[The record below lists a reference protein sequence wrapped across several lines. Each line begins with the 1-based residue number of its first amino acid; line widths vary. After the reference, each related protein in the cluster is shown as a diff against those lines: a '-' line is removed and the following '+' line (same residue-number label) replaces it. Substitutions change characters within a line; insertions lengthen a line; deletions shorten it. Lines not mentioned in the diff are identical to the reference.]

1 MFLRDLGPAVREFAA
16 PSTKGA
22 GQSYFIKGKPIFRSG
37 GFADSEGFEHEWEA
51 LHITQMYDHFSLL
64 SGRGVFEDVPVR
76 KGHPD
81 RGGLFGGESRNRMD
95 ELVGYITGVTAEERK
110 NPADGNTYT
119 YLLADLEI
127 IHEDAQ
133 KHVKSGLWRNMS
145 AEIGPYVTN
154 NNAEYWPCIMGV
166 AYVDIPAVEGLKGHS
181 KANHSFSLIL
191 EEGMTTTTVTP
202 GQVQPP
208 LPGTSAE
215 HAAPQGQAP
224 APQFLFTIGEQTSSD
239 FAAVQ
244 NFINGIVSEN
254 TELREFRRVA
264 EESGRD
270 NFVDALVRD
279 NKINAGQT
287 DAYKA
292 YAKGLGTA
300 EFNNW
305 KTLMDA
311 SAPMAITGAQGAGFS
326 GDHQQS
332 SETDAKAARI
342 ADLKGMVSTHSLNQ
356 VPVDKIKGMAS
367 YKELVTLDPTFSL

>member
-1 MFLRDLGPAVREFAA
+1 MFLRNLGSPVREYAA
-16 PSTKGA
+16 KASKGE
-22 GQSYFIKGKPIFRSG
+22 GQSYFIEKKPIFRSG

-51 LHITQMYDHFSLL
+51 LHITQMFDHFQLMS
-64 SGRGVFEDVPVR
+64 SRGVFEDVPVR

-110 NPADGNTYT
+110 NPTDGQTYT

-127 IHEDAQ
+127 IQKDAIENI
-133 KHVKSGLWRNMS
+133 KSGLWRNMS

-202 GQVQPP
+202 GTVQPP

-215 HAAPQGQAP
+215 HSAAPQGQAAP
-224 APQFLFTIGEQTSSD
+224 AFLFSIGDQTTSD

-244 NFINGIVSEN
+244 NFINGLVSEN

-279 NKINAGQT
+279 HKINAAQT

-292 YAKGLGTA
+292 YAKGLDTA
-300 EFNNW
+300 AFGNW
-305 KTLMDA
+305 KALMDA
-311 SAPMAITGAQGAGFS
+311 SAPMAITGQQGAGFS
-326 GDHQQS
+326 QDHQQS
-332 SETDAKAARI
+332 AETDAKAARI
-342 ADLKGMVSTHSLNQ
+342 ADLKGMISTHSLNQ
-356 VPVDKIKGMAS
+356 IPAAKIKEMGS
-367 YKELVTLDPTFSL
+367 YKELIELDPSFKL